1 MFYNCKDITEI
12 DLTKFDTSLV
22 TDISY
27 MFALCE
33 SLKSL
38 NVDNLNT
45 AKVETFENMFYNCK
59 GLTSLNLESFSNP
72 SATTL
77 YRMFYGCE
85 NLEYINIKNFEE
97 IENMNIDEM
106 FEDIRPNAVICLS
119 SCPPPDNF
127 AIDSRNTIQVAI
139 SWEGNGVNKFI
150 ISYGEQ
156 NLINPENGEKINV
169 INRTS
174 YTFTNLDSNQ
184 IYNIYI
190 YINRLR

>member
-1 MFYNCKDITEI
+1 M
-12 DLTKFDTSLV
+12 TKFDTSLI

-27 MFALCE
+27 KFALCE

-59 GLTSLNLESFSNP
+59 SLTSLNLEHFTNP
-72 SATTL
+72 SATSL

-106 FEDIRPNAVICLS
+106 FEDIRPNAVICLF

-127 AIDSRNTIQVAI
+127 AIDSRN
-139 SWEGNGVNKFI
+139 N
-150 ISYGEQ
+150 
-156 NLINPENGEKINV
+156 
-169 INRTS
+169 TS
-174 YTFTNLDSNQ
+174 CDFMGRKW
-184 IYNIYI
+184 I
-190 YINRLR
+190 